1 MFYFINR
8 FKLLGYNWLIKLP
21 WQLLFSPDRTK
32 ESAVSYFFFSGLRP
46 RFSRQAASP
55 LAWLGFACSNFA
67 KKRDCSQS
75 SKKCFRG
82 VTIPDIGTR
91 DNGEPSCDISFV
103 YTAKTTRSDGCSIV
117 LKVTKSLKYFIHLT
131 RFNELLCYV
140 IALCIK
146 TFHRVL

>member
-1 MFYFINR
+1 MTA
-8 FKLLGYNWLIKLP
+8 LL
-21 WQLLFSPDRTK
+21 SPDRTK

-46 RFSRQAASP
+46 RFSRQSASP

-103 YTAKTTRSDGCSIV
+103 YSAKTTRSDGCSIV
-117 LKVTKSLKYFIHLT
+117 LKVTKSLKYYDLMNYYVMLL
-131 RFNELLCYV
+131 RF
-140 IALCIK
+140 ALRPSIVYCK
-146 TFHRVL
+146 QS

>member
-1 MFYFINR
+1 MTA
-8 FKLLGYNWLIKLP
+8 LL
-21 WQLLFSPDRTK
+21 SPDRTK

-117 LKVTKSLKYFIHLT
+117 LKVTKSLKYLIHLT
-131 RFNELLCYV
+131 DLMNYYVMLLRF
-140 IALCIK
+140 ALRPSIVYCK
-146 TFHRVL
+146 QS

>member
-1 MFYFINR
+1 MTA
-8 FKLLGYNWLIKLP
+8 LL
-21 WQLLFSPDRTK
+21 SPDRTK

-103 YTAKTTRSDGCSIV
+103 YTAKKTTRSDGCSIV
-117 LKVTKSLKYFIHLT
+117 LKVTKSLKYLIHLMNYYVMLL
-131 RFNELLCYV
+131 RF
-140 IALCIK
+140 ALRPSIVYCK
-146 TFHRVL
+146 QS

>member
-1 MFYFINR
+1 MTA
-8 FKLLGYNWLIKLP
+8 LL
-21 WQLLFSPDRTK
+21 SPDRTK

-67 KKRDCSQS
+67 KKRHCSQS

-117 LKVTKSLKYFIHLT
+117 LKVTKSLKYLIHLMNYYVMLL
-131 RFNELLCYV
+131 RF
-140 IALCIK
+140 ALRPSIVYCK
-146 TFHRVL
+146 QS

>member
-1 MFYFINR
+1 MTA
-8 FKLLGYNWLIKLP
+8 LL
-21 WQLLFSPDRTK
+21 SPDRTK

-117 LKVTKSLKYFIHLT
+117 LKVTKSLKYLIHLMNDYVMLL
-131 RFNELLCYV
+131 RF
-140 IALCIK
+140 ALRPSIVYCTDSHNRK
-146 TFHRVL
+146 